1 MFRPRPSFAA
11 AAVIALVS
19 GSPVMLSGLQSG
31 SATEVPEAVRTPTRV
46 PGVENVATA
55 AVGEHFFVVAR
66 TDGSVMTWGY
76 NNYGQLGNGQVG
88 PMAGS
93 ERGRTMPF
101 VVQGRPGQVP
111 GLSDVVSVA
120 SGAGH
125 ALAVKRDGTVWG
137 WGSNGSGQLGL
148 GRTVRTPT
156 PRPVQIPG
164 VTGARAVAA
173 RNDASY
179 AVLNDGRVLAW
190 GDRLWRANNRAVS
203 SETPVPVP
211 NVSNVVAISAG
222 LPVLALQRDGRV
234 LAWGNGYLGDG
245 SPAQRDYASVVV
257 SQPATVQGIDDA
269 VAVASGSSTAGVV
282 RRDGTV
288 WVWGD
293 DNLGALGLGRP
304 APGQTERLAP
314 VRVPGITGAVDL
326 ALAAG
331 SSIVG
336 ADGSLRTWGDARLG
350 ATGRAGINRVASP
363 SPVPG
368 ATGLVHVWASA
379 YSNLALTRDGHLLA
393 WGSVLLTL
401 PN

>member
-1 MFRPRPSFAA
+1 
-11 AAVIALVS
+11 
-19 GSPVMLSGLQSG
+19 
-31 SATEVPEAVRTPTRV
+31 
-46 PGVENVATA
+46 
-55 AVGEHFFVVAR
+55 
-66 TDGSVMTWGY
+66 
-76 NNYGQLGNGQVG
+76 
-88 PMAGS
+88 
-93 ERGRTMPF
+93 MPF

-222 LPVLALQRDGRV
+222 LPVYARNEAKAIAAL
-234 LAWGNGYLGDG
+234 L
-245 SPAQRDYASVVV
+245 
-257 SQPATVQGIDDA
+257 
-269 VAVASGSSTAGVV
+269 
-282 RRDGTV
+282 
-288 WVWGD
+288 
-293 DNLGALGLGRP
+293 
-304 APGQTERLAP
+304 ERK
-314 VRVPGITGAVDL
+314 
-326 ALAAG
+326 
-331 SSIVG
+331 
-336 ADGSLRTWGDARLG
+336 
-350 ATGRAGINRVASP
+350 
-363 SPVPG
+363 
-368 ATGLVHVWASA
+368 
-379 YSNLALTRDGHLLA
+379 
-393 WGSVLLTL
+393 
-401 PN
+401 